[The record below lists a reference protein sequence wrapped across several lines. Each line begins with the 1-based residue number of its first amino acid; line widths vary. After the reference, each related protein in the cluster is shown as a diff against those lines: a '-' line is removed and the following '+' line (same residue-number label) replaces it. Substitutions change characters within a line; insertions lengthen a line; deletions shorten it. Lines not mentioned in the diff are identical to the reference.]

1 MVGWSI
7 KEAVTRQL
15 LATELPALRSHQPYQ
30 PACTGATHQYVHVPA
45 LRDMR
50 CVCGPDGVVCTNHNS
65 QASLLTGWLRLLFFQ
80 GGGPGNIARG
90 VCWSCWC
97 A

>member
-15 LATELPALRSHQPYQ
+15 VATELPALRSHQPYQ

-50 CVCGPDGVVCTNHNS
+50 CACGGVDRT
-65 QASLLTGWLRLLFFQ
+65 ASCAQTT
-80 GGGPGNIARG
+80 IAKP
-90 VCWSCWC
+90 VY
-97 A
+97 